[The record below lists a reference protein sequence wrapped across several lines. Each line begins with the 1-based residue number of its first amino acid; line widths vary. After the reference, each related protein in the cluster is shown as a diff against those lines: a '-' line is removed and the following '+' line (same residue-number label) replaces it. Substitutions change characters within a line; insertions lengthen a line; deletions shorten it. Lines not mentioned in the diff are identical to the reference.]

1 LKVGMLQ
8 ATGLE
13 EILIVGLGPATEQ
26 LVAAFNAK
34 GLNARAIA
42 EQGNWESLDPH
53 IIKAVVVCK
62 PATTQAA
69 IGITQRL
76 SRMHLGPIWT
86 VLNVVQTDEVH
97 TQGTYHVN
105 VLVAEVA
112 DAISAARP
120 LDAQNSLACVYAPQ
134 ALVGQCLDAA
144 YLQTYQ
150 GITLLGVQRAGQAC
164 VVPTPNAPIEL
175 GDCYVVSGSA
185 KHITSFT
192 HTPLCLVAGAAS
204 W

>member
-1 LKVGMLQ
+1 M
-8 ATGLE
+8 
-13 EILIVGLGPATEQ
+13 IVGLGPDAEQ

-42 EQGNWESLDPH
+42 EQGNWASLNPD

-69 IGITQRL
+69 IDITQRL

-86 VLNVVQTDEVH
+86 VLNVVQTHEVH
-97 TQGTYHVN
+97 TQGTYHLQ

-112 DAISAARP
+112 DALSAARL
-120 LDAQNSLACVYAPQ
+120 LDGQHSLACVYAPQ

-164 VVPTPNAPIEL
+164 AVPAPNAPIQL
-175 GDCYVVSGSA
+175 GDCYVVTGTTP
-185 KHITSFT
+185 HITSFT
-192 HTPLCLVAGAAS
+192 HTPLRLVAGAAS